1 MVDDETKE
9 LYEAYVKRRHFLID
23 VGREASRSY
32 DKYILTLAA
41 GTFGLSL
48 LFIERIASDPVGQ
61 TKWFLITSW
70 IAFGASI
77 LSTLLSFLL
86 GQESSLKEIEILDNK
101 YSKAIKEDNKTKNIF
116 ITWTKWLNRVSMVL
130 FIAGVILLITFSSL
144 NL

>member
-1 MVDDETKE
+1 MDDETKE

>member
-1 MVDDETKE
+1 MADDDIKE
-9 LYEAYVKRRHFLID
+9 EYEHYRRRRNFLID

-48 LFIERIASDPVGQ
+48 LFIDRIANVPIGN
-61 TKWFLITSW
+61 TKGYLIASW
-70 IAFGASI
+70 SAFGASI

-86 GQESSLKEIEILDNK
+86 GQESSSKEIEILDNQ
-101 YSKAIKEDNKTKNIF
+101 YSKIKKREVKNNY
-116 ITWTKWLNRVSMVL
+116 TPWVRWLNRISMIL
-130 FIAGVILLITFSSL
+130 FILGVILLTIFSAL

>member
-1 MVDDETKE
+1 VVDDETKE